1 MDMGDLPWNIDAIAV
16 EPWLAAQLRARD
28 VQVISRATLAF
39 RRRRR
44 RIPAGEQLTNQNLWR
59 RILAERTA
67 APFFS
72 ATRCKG
78 LDGSG
83 IVDTTRRRGFADPR
97 VHTFMD
103 EVL

>member
-1 MDMGDLPWNIDAIAV
+1 LPWNIDAIAV

-39 RRRRR
+39 RRRGR

-72 ATRCKG
+72 ATRCEG
-78 LDGSG
+78 LDGPG
-83 IVDTTRRRGFADPR
+83 IESSTRLAARALPT
-97 VHTFMD
+97 HAFMD